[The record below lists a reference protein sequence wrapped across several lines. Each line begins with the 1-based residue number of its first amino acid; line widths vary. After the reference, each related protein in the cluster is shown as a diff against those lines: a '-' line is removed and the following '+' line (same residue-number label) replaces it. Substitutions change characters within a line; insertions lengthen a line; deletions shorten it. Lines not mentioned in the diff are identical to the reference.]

1 MGLRIS
7 ARVGVIFAGMTAVLL
22 FCGGAGYYGANMI
35 SNGLDYITTTAGDAA
50 NGSMK
55 GSIHIQ
61 EQVISLNLL
70 ANTTNKEKAAQL
82 TEKITAAETIADEAL
97 ARMAA
102 TGLFEQPLL
111 KKLEAS
117 RGNFADTRN
126 EMLRAYADYRNN
138 PGAETS
144 TAVITANK
152 NFEPSTTELLEFLT
166 EMQTISDSQTKEYI
180 QNLELVKTEAYSA
193 ITISIVIGIVF
204 AFVAFL
210 VIIKSVVTPIRE
222 MAKQFLDLAQ
232 GEGDL
237 TITMPETG
245 NDEISDVNRG
255 FNLFLGKIRVSIQQV
270 VTSSGQLNTAAG
282 KLSQI
287 SHDTSNNLNLQQQET
302 EQVATAMN
310 EMVATVQEVARNVSD
325 AANAASAA
333 NREAANGKQIVV
345 NSIKEIN
352 ALAAEVQ
359 QAADVMKRLEKD
371 SDNIGSV
378 LGVIK
383 EIADQTNLLAL
394 NAAIEA
400 ARAGEQGR
408 GFAVVADEVR
418 TLASRTQK
426 STEEIQKM
434 IERLQSGTHE
444 AVNVMERGQK
454 RAQSSVEQ
462 ANSAGVALES
472 ITTAVAT
479 ISQMTTQIASAAEQQ
494 NAVAEEV
501 NSNIVNISNM
511 SLETS
516 QSAGEITSSTQQLG
530 QLAQQL
536 NGVVAQFKI

>member
-22 FCGGAGYYGANMI
+22 FCGGAGYYGAKMI

-55 GSIHIQ
+55 GAIHIQ
-61 EQVISLNLL
+61 EQVINLNLL
-70 ANTTNKEKAAQL
+70 ANTTNNEKATQL

-166 EMQTISDSQTKEYI
+166 EMQTISDNQTKEYI

-237 TITMPETG
+237 TVTMPETG

-282 KLSQI
+282 KLSKI
-287 SHDTSNNLNLQQQET
+287 SNDTSNNLNLQQQET

-325 AANAASAA
+325 AASAASAA
-333 NREAANGKQIVV
+333 NHEAANGKQIVV

-472 ITTAVAT
+472 ITAAVAT